1 MTNPS
6 SSTVNLDT
14 EIALFYTK
22 LNTINKELVYLQ
34 VTMGICI
41 FVAFLV
47 GAAGCFCLMKCRYR
61 RLTRQIE
68 EQKKK
73 LKEKQEDEE

>member
-1 MTNPS
+1 MSTPS
-6 SSTVNLDT
+6 STTVNLDT

-41 FVAFLV
+41 FLALLV
-47 GAAGCFCLMKCRYR
+47 GVAGCFCLMKCRYR
-61 RLTRQIE
+61 RLARQIE
-68 EQKKK
+68 ELKRK